1 MTRGAFDPTRT
12 DERGLARMQWSVTA
26 LSVVLVA
33 MAVIGLAKGNGG
45 WPLVPLL
52 AGCPTATVLVVRG
65 RRGGRVATGIT
76 GTAVLVATVCLAALL
91 FELTG

>member
-1 MTRGAFDPTRT
+1 MARGALRPTRT
-12 DERGLARMQWSVTA
+12 DEHGLARMRWSVTA
-26 LSVVLVA
+26 VSAVLVA
-33 MAVIGLAKGNGG
+33 AAVIGLARGNGG

-52 AGCPTATVLVVRG
+52 VGCPTATVLVVRG
-65 RRGGRVATGIT
+65 RRSGRVATGIA